1 MAKAD
6 VTKAYVDTITY
17 KKYES
22 RTSDET
28 EFESLKDIYCVYLNQ
43 STEAVPDKKFTHG
56 LALLVAHHYAL
67 DDTQTPDQGGPDTSV
82 GNITTERVGSLTQ
95 VRGLQPYIGTLEAW
109 KSFLMQT
116 RYGVEFLYLMNTF
129 KPTPLVL

>member
-1 MAKAD
+1 MALAD
-6 VTKAYVDTITY
+6 VTKEYVDLITY
-17 KKYES
+17 EKYAS
-22 RTSDET
+22 RTSDTT
-28 EFESLKDIYCVYLNQ
+28 EFNNLKDIYLVYLNQ
-43 STEAVPDKKFTHG
+43 STNAVPDKKFTHG

-67 DDTQTPDQGGPDTSV
+67 DDTQLPDKGGADTSV

-116 RYGVEFLYLMNTF
+116 KWGVEFLYLMKTF